1 MLVLTRKAGE
11 QIQIGDDITVEVMCI
26 KRGGCPAVRIGI
38 TAPGELNIVRT
49 ELLEQPGGDDL
60 TGNAEGQS
68 GRGESVRHG
77 GPYLQ
82 DGKGLQEVT
91 HADAPIPPVP
101 QLVERIRALE
111 GQL

>member
-1 MLVLTRKAGE
+1 MLVLSRRIGE
-11 QIQIGDDITVEVMCI
+11 QIKIGDDITVDVVRI
-26 KRGGCPAVRIGI
+26 GPGAVRIGI

-68 GRGESVRHG
+68 GRGDSVRDG
-77 GPYLQ
+77 GSDLQ
-82 DGKGLQEVT
+82 AGKGRQDVT
-91 HADAPIPPVP
+91 HADSPVPPVP

-111 GQL
+111 GRL